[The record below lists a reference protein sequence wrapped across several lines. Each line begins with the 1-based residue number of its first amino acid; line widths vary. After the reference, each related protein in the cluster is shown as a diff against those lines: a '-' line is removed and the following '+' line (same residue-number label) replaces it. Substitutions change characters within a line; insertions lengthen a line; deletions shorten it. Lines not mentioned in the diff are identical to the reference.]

1 MAASV
6 QTTSVAANSSAA
18 STSGEA
24 AKKFYDAVIV
34 GAGFTG
40 LYMLYKLREQGL
52 AVRVYDEA
60 SEVGGTWFWN
70 RYPGARC
77 DVESVD
83 YSYTFSA
90 ELEQEW
96 SWTERYP
103 AQPEILRYL
112 QHVAERFSLRKD
124 IELET
129 RIVSAHYADESDTWT
144 VQPAGGEPVECR
156 FCIMAT
162 GSLSVP
168 KDPNLPGIGDFRGPV
183 HHTARWPEQGVDFS
197 GQRVGVVGTGSS
209 GIQAIP
215 IIAEQAEH
223 LTVFQRTP
231 AFSVPARNHPLDAE
245 TVREI
250 KATYPERRRI
260 AKSTPAGLD
269 LQANDQSALSVS
281 AEERHREHSRRWA
294 QGGFVLLGAYNDLMV
309 DQRANDTIADFLRN
323 KIRETVRDPEA
334 AEKLL
339 PWEYPFGTKRPC
351 YDTGYYETYNRD
363 DVALVDL
370 RRTTLETVTPNG
382 IRTSDHEHRFDS
394 LVLATG
400 FDAMTGALSRIDVRG
415 RNGASLTRRWAE
427 GPRTYL
433 GLGITGFPNMFTLAG
448 PGSPSVLTNMITAI
462 EQHVEWTAE
471 CIAYVRA
478 NGYTSIEAESDA
490 EDQWVRHVNE
500 VADQT
505 LYGQASSWY
514 LGANVPGKLRI
525 FMPYAGGM
533 IEYRRQCDEVAAQG
547 YSGFTMK

>member
-168 KDPNLPGIGDFRGPV
+168 KDPDLPGIGDFRGPV

-514 LGANVPGKLRI
+514 LGANVPGKPRI